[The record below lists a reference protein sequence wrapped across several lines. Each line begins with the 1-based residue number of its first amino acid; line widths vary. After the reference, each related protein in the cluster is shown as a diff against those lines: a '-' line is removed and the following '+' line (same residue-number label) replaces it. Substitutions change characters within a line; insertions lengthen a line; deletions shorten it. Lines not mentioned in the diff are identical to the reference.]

1 MRKVLIY
8 TFLLSLL
15 FLAGVSFVFYGA
27 TDWLVYS
34 LFVSTFISWLYIFFK
49 SGRNRASDEI
59 ERAILDSAK
68 VSIIATDINGVIT
81 HFSKGAED
89 LLGYKSYE
97 LVGNETPA
105 ILHDVDEVIERTKV
119 LNEEF
124 GESNSP
130 GFITFVRKVYSESKD
145 ENEWTYIRK
154 DQSRLPVILSVTPIY
169 SNKGTIVGFLGIATD
184 ISSMR
189 RQNEELISAKN
200 MALKANR
207 SKSFFLANMSHELR
221 TPLNGIIGMSD
232 LLKDTDLSI
241 EQKDLNQYIHDSSQ
255 QLGAIIN
262 DILDFSKIEVGGIE
276 INKAPVNL
284 KSFNASL
291 DRIILSLNKT
301 KNIKSSFI
309 MEGEVP
315 GGLVLDETRLT
326 QVLTNLLSNA
336 FKFTKEGSVI
346 LKCGYSEGNLIYQ
359 IEDTGIGI
367 DQDKVSHLFSAFT
380 QESEHMRREFEG
392 TGLGLSIVRE
402 LLQLMGGAISVKS
415 KKGIGSVFT
424 ASIPCEEI
432 QDLNFEEEIT
442 EDIQLTGVKVLL
454 VEDNL
459 INQKLIVKTLEKVG
473 AIVDVSL
480 DGRDAVEKVR
490 GGSYQLVL
498 MDYQLPIMDGVTAT
512 KLIREFNNEIPI
524 VALTANAF
532 KEDKRECLLAG
543 MNEFLAKPVTPGNL
557 KKMIQKM
564 I

>member
-49 SGRNRASDEI
+49 SGRNRVSDEI

-255 QLGAIIN
+255 QL
-262 DILDFSKIEVGGIE
+262 
-276 INKAPVNL
+276 
-284 KSFNASL
+284 
-291 DRIILSLNKT
+291 
-301 KNIKSSFI
+301 
-309 MEGEVP
+309 
-315 GGLVLDETRLT
+315 
-326 QVLTNLLSNA
+326 
-336 FKFTKEGSVI
+336 
-346 LKCGYSEGNLIYQ
+346 
-359 IEDTGIGI
+359 
-367 DQDKVSHLFSAFT
+367 
-380 QESEHMRREFEG
+380 
-392 TGLGLSIVRE
+392 
-402 LLQLMGGAISVKS
+402 
-415 KKGIGSVFT
+415 
-424 ASIPCEEI
+424 
-432 QDLNFEEEIT
+432 
-442 EDIQLTGVKVLL
+442 
-454 VEDNL
+454 
-459 INQKLIVKTLEKVG
+459 
-473 AIVDVSL
+473 
-480 DGRDAVEKVR
+480 
-490 GGSYQLVL
+490 
-498 MDYQLPIMDGVTAT
+498 
-512 KLIREFNNEIPI
+512 
-524 VALTANAF
+524 
-532 KEDKRECLLAG
+532 
-543 MNEFLAKPVTPGNL
+543 
-557 KKMIQKM
+557 
-564 I
+564 